1 MSEMNQIRSPSK
13 QKFQMSKQTDGQFPL
28 IAFKDLIEC
37 SQSIGRENGSRRR
50 IQIARCRR
58 K

>member
-1 MSEMNQIRSPSK
+1 
-13 QKFQMSKQTDGQFPL
+13 MSKQTDGQFPFPL